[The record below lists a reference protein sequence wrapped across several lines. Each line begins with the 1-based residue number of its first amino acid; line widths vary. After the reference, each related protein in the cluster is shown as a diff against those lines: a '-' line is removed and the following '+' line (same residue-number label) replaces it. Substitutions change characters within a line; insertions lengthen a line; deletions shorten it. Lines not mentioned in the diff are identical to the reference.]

1 MRVNSDETLRRA
13 IAYKQSQN
21 DKSWLELSRADEA
34 RERSLRFFTGGGS
47 TLVDGSTI
55 ARTPGE

>member
-34 RERSLRFFTGGGS
+34 RERSLRFFTGGEA
-47 TLVDGSTI
+47 VDGSTI